1 MRQQMTKMEFIYLLR
16 RQFQT
21 PIGLLLSFVLRP
33 RKKCRARVTR
43 DGTPDGTICTKNS
56 TFYLAISS
64 SMESIPVKEKV
75 YS

>member
-21 PIGLLLSFVLRP
+21 QIGLLLSFVLRP

-43 DGTPDGTICTKNS
+43 DGTPDGNICAKNS
-56 TFYLAISS
+56 TFYLAI